1 MEQEKE
7 KQEKQE
13 REKQEKQER
22 EKQEKQEK
30 QEKMVV
36 FFVCYLTIQNLLNQ
50 NSLSQQN
57 ASQVDSSALQK
68 SLLIPLSLRDD
79 LVRLA
84 KILKENGRNPKLL
97 KEVLEDIAFYDNVV
111 AKKV

>member
-1 MEQEKE
+1 MEQEK
-7 KQEKQE
+7 
-13 REKQEKQER
+13 EKQER

-30 QEKMVV
+30 QEKM
-36 FFVCYLTIQNLLNQ
+36 INLLNQ

-84 KILKENGRNPKLL
+84 EILKENGRNPKLL